1 MAGRTLS
8 ATFGLVGLLGA
19 MSAHGQTPFS
29 ADDLLKGTAVTA
41 EACAKLPSAVFVTV
55 DKRGTCIRYYLS
67 SKVAG
72 DRAVIY
78 FPGDAIVRG
87 PGGKPAPEPGYMTQS
102 PQVIEIAANVW
113 ADRLKRP
120 VIFFGRVGLHGS
132 SGWHA
137 HRRSLH
143 EIKVTR
149 AAIDAIVAR
158 HGFKTLDV
166 VGQSGGGLL
175 AAALAASRAD
185 IGCAVLAS
193 TPLDFRAYA
202 DEVNWTFRNTG
213 WLAHYDPIGEA
224 RAVAVGKARV
234 FVLTDPKDTVVPA
247 ATQSGFAPAVTA
259 AGGRAL
265 MIETAGRG
273 PKNHGLT
280 EKGLFLAGDCA
291 AGKDDATIL
300 KRFKGTGP
308 EAFN

>member
-1 MAGRTLS
+1 MAWRPFAMAL
-8 ATFGLVGLLGA
+8 GLVGLLGGTSHA
-19 MSAHGQTPFS
+19 QTPFS
-29 ADDLLKGTAVTA
+29 ADDLLKGTTVSA
-41 EACAKLPSAVFVTV
+41 EACAKVPSAVFVTV

-67 SKVAG
+67 SKLSG

-102 PQVIEIAANVW
+102 AEVIAIAANVW
-113 ADRLKRP
+113 AERLKRP
-120 VIFFGRVGLHGS
+120 MIFFGRVGLHGS

-137 HRRSLH
+137 HRRSQH

-149 AAIDAIVAR
+149 AAIDAIVTR
-158 HGFKTLDV
+158 HGFTTLDV

-185 IGCAVLAS
+185 IGCAVMAS

-202 DEVNWTFRNTG
+202 DEVSWTFRNTG

-224 RAVAVGKARV
+224 GAVATNKGRV
-234 FVLTDPKDTVVPA
+234 FVLTDPKDAVVPA
-247 ATQSGFAPAVTA
+247 ATQSGFAPAVVA
-259 AGGRAL
+259 AGGRAVQVK
-265 MIETAGRG
+265 TAGRG

-280 EKGLFLAGDCA
+280 EKALFLAGDCA
-291 AGKDDATIL
+291 AGKDDATIV
-300 KRFKGTGP
+300 KRFQGTGP
-308 EAFN
+308 EDFR